1 MLRAE
6 DFNIPFS
13 TSDRTRQKISK
24 DIEENNDQQDLID
37 IFRTLH
43 PITEEL
49 QSFHTLTEYIL
60 VYIHLGIHLA
70 WYMIIDCILGHKIS
84 LNELK
89 TDIIKSFF
97 FEHNRRINNEDKK
110 RNQ

>member
-49 QSFHTLTEYIL
+49 H
-60 VYIHLGIHLA
+60 
-70 WYMIIDCILGHKIS
+70 S
-84 LNELK
+84 LF
-89 TDIIKSFF
+89 IP
-97 FEHNRRINNEDKK
+97 
-110 RNQ
+110 